1 MSPTTAWPW
10 QRGCMPQ
17 KQGQARPEASR
28 DDGLK
33 QRELEEERQEILRP
47 GRFDPGADKSGG
59 KATRGQDEI
68 ATRRHL
74 EGSEQ
79 GPS

>member
-1 MSPTTAWPW
+1 MAKKETRAP
-10 QRGCMPQ
+10 
-17 KQGQARPEASR
+17 ARPPAPPPEDAPKEETLREREA
-28 DDGLK
+28 
-33 QRELEEERQEILRP
+33 EENRQAILRP
-47 GRFDPGADKSGG
+47 GRFDPSAERAQG
-59 KATRGQDEI
+59 KATRGHDEI